1 MEISVIQ
8 AILLGV
14 CCYLCLS
21 EMVFAGW
28 IGQTIFTKPLV
39 HAFFIGLILGDMK
52 NAMIIGSVIQTMYLG
67 QVVVGGVSS
76 LPSINISI
84 WIAMPIA
91 MASGGGAEVAIAI
104 CLPFAVL
111 ESLYMVVG
119 NVYNQALL
127 HRMDALIDKGKLKQ
141 AYWTPYLSQIYRFLV
156 PVIVVPA
163 VCLAGSDAITS
174 IVAALPAWV
183 TGCINVFM
191 SLLPLLGFMML
202 LSVLVKNKLHFV
214 LFLFGFAM
222 SKVIG
227 LNTLTI
233 TIIAGAMA
241 VVAYLV
247 MSVNDQKEVA

>member
-1 MEISVIQ
+1 MEISVLQ

-39 HAFFIGLILGDMK
+39 HALFIGLILGDMK
-52 NAMIIGSVIQTMYLG
+52 DAMIIGAAIQSLYLG

-84 WIAMPIA
+84 WFAIPLAMI
-91 MASGGGAEVAIAI
+91 SGGGVEVALAI

-111 ESLYMVVG
+111 ESLYMVIG
-119 NVYNQALL
+119 NMYNQALL

-141 AYWTPYLSQIYRFLV
+141 AYWTPYLSQVFRFLV
-156 PVIVVPA
+156 PIIVVPG
-163 VCLAGSDAITS
+163 VCLVGADAVTTVVS
-174 IVAALPAWV
+174 MLPGWV
-183 TGCINVFM
+183 TGCIGVFM

-214 LFLFGFAM
+214 LFVFGFALCR
-222 SKVIG
+222 VCG

-233 TIIAGAMA
+233 TIIAGAIA
-241 VVAYLV
+241 SVAYMV
-247 MSVNDQKEVA
+247 MSVQENKEAA